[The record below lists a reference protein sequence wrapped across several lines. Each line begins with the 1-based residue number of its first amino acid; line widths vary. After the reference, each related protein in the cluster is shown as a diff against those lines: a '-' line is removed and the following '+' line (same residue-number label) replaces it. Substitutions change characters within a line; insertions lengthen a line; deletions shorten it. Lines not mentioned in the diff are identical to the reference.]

1 MIESKRK
8 EEISLSYLNAICAFV
23 GIGVTV
29 NKHDDDGIDVFLQKI
44 ISLQSGGKLNTNI
57 TAQLKSTSQQL
68 VETDEIIK
76 YQLKVKNY
84 NDLCRKST
92 SQQLLF
98 VLVLPNKE
106 AEWIKHNVDE
116 LVIKKCM
123 YWVDLSNN
131 TESTNVDNITIELSK
146 KNYVSSETL
155 IQIFKKVA
163 GEGHL

>member
-44 ISLQSGGKLNTNI
+44 ISLKSGGKLNTNI

-68 VETDEIIK
+68 VETDEIIR

-98 VLVLPNKE
+98 VLVLPKEE

-123 YWVDLSNN
+123 YWVDFSNN

-155 IQIFKKVA
+155 IQIFDKVA
-163 GEGHL
+163 EEGHL

>member
-68 VETDEIIK
+68 VETDEIIR

-98 VLVLPNKE
+98 VLVLPNEE

-155 IQIFKKVA
+155 IQIFEKVA
-163 GEGHL
+163 EEGHL